1 MYKLLG
7 IFSFFVLLGC
17 NRSESTVTVPE
28 PKEPVFE
35 GNIFNPFYMEYLLSS
50 PNAFGP
56 VWEPGVL
63 KQMEINEFSVYIKGG
78 NNPDH
83 ILEKF
88 VYTLNDKGSVKDFN
102 YYLFSNASG
111 LLSNSN
117 FSYTSDNK
125 LSKIDISKYF
135 GASNLP
141 PSFVK
146 YDSTSVLV
154 VTSKSNGKNDSLIF
168 YPSVEKPE
176 IIIDKIGSFTNVIE
190 VFVPEGS
197 SMGDI
202 KAHVSQIDTNLAV
215 FEYAEKV
222 VTFTKDGYPQES
234 YHLGDNWNQLE
245 KCKSWAYNQ
254 ANQPVEFKQWL
265 HGTLIKDISITYGE
279 DHLPKQLIFNRKK
292 YYFSYK
298 K

>member
-1 MYKLLG
+1 MYKWLG
-7 IFSFFVLLGC
+7 VVCFFLLLGC
-17 NRSESTVTVPE
+17 KESGSTNDVPDS
-28 PKEPVFE
+28 KKPVFE
-35 GNIFNPFYMEYLLSS
+35 GNIFNPYYMEYLLSS

-56 VWEPGVL
+56 VWEPAVL
-63 KQMEINEFSVYIKGG
+63 NQMEINEFSVYIKGG

-88 VYTLNDKGSVKDFN
+88 VYTLNDKGSVREFN
-102 YYLFSNASG
+102 YYLYSNSLD

-117 FSYTSDNK
+117 FSYTSDNQ

-135 GASNLP
+135 GARNLP

-146 YDSTSVLV
+146 YDTSRVLV

-168 YPSVEKPE
+168 YPTVEKPAV
-176 IIIDKIGSFTNVIE
+176 IVDKIGSFTNMIE
-190 VFVPEGS
+190 IIVPEGS
-197 SMGDI
+197 STRDI
-202 KAHVSQIDTNLAV
+202 KAHISQIDTNLAV

-245 KCKSWAYNQ
+245 KCKSWTYNSLD
-254 ANQPVEFKQWL
+254 QPVEFRQWL

-279 DHLPKQLIFNRKK
+279 DHLPKQLLFNRKK
-292 YYFSYK
+292 YFFSYK